1 MNALRE
7 PWDLMR
13 ILRLIMGSII
23 VYQSIGE
30 QQPLLGLM
38 GGFFVFQ
45 ALLNTGCGA
54 AGCRPNVTNR
64 KATEPAKEI
73 DYEEVA

>member
-30 QQPLLGLM
+30 QQPLPGLL
-38 GGFFVFQ
+38 GGFFVLQ
-45 ALLNTGCGA
+45 ALFNTGCGA
-54 AGCRPNVTNR
+54 AGCRPNANNR
-64 KATEPAKEI
+64 KTTQPAKEI
-73 DYEEVA
+73 EYEEVQ